1 MSLSDA
7 TPRREQQEEPPAN
20 PVTLVSLVDE
30 MVDINPHAPH
40 NPNLAA
46 GIVWADIL
54 ADIAADEEERQLR
67 AAERLSD
74 AA

>member
-1 MSLSDA
+1 VSLFDA
-7 TPRREQQEEPPAN
+7 TPQRREQQVEEPPAI
-20 PVTLVSLVDE
+20 PVTLVDELVE
-30 MVDINPHAPH
+30 ITPARQH
-40 NPNLAA
+40 NPNLAG

-54 ADIAADEEERQLR
+54 AEIAADEEERQLR

>member
-7 TPRREQQEEPPAN
+7 TPQRSEVEEATAN

-30 MVDINPHAPH
+30 PADINPPAHH

-46 GIVWADIL
+46 GIVWADVL

>member
-7 TPRREQQEEPPAN
+7 TPQRRKQQIEEPPAI
-20 PVTLVSLVDE
+20 PVGLVDE
-30 MVDINPHAPH
+30 LVETPSRQHY
-40 NPNLAA
+40 PNLAG

-67 AAERLSD
+67 AAEQLRD